1 MYQIILLSVSH
12 RTRRRRKEQK
22 MKQYYIKDLKPDE
35 SRRIEDRFLVKT
47 ADIRDGNNG
56 KRHLYMTLADATG
69 DMQSV
74 KWNLTEDE
82 VKAFSRIKSGMVI
95 TIVGRC
101 RDYKSQSQLV
111 IDSIKGRA
119 QEGTYE
125 RADLFKAAPEAPED
139 MYDYIIGR
147 IKAFEDE
154 DLKRLCL
161 SFYEGEKERLM
172 YWPAAMN
179 NHHAEYAGLL
189 WHVKRMMMMGERAC
203 EVYTFL
209 NKDLLLAGVAL
220 HDIEKLNELASD
232 ENGVVPEYT
241 LEGKMLGH
249 LVMGVEV
256 IGERCKELGIDEEKC
271 LLMQH
276 MSLTHHYE
284 PEYGSPKKPLF
295 PEAEMLHYLDMTD
308 AKMFDMEDALSNVEP
323 GGFSDRVFTL
333 DNRKLYKRT
342 F

>member
-1 MYQIILLSVSH
+1 MYQIILLSVPGIL
-12 RTRRRRKEQK
+12 RRRRKEQT
-22 MKQYYIKDLKPDE
+22 MKPYYIKDLKPDE
-35 SRRIEDRFLVKT
+35 NHRIEDRYLVKT
-47 ADIRDGNNG
+47 VDIRDWNNG
-56 KRHLYMTLADATG
+56 KRHLYLTLADATG
-69 DMQSV
+69 DIQSV
-74 KWNLTEDE
+74 KWNLAPDE
-82 VKAFSRIKSGMVI
+82 AVRFAKIESGMIISVA
-95 TIVGRC
+95 GRC
-101 RDYKSQSQLV
+101 RDYKGQKQL
-111 IDSIKGRA
+111 ILDSIKGEA
-119 QEGTYE
+119 KPGTYE
-125 RADLFKAAPEAPED
+125 RADLFKAAPEDPED
-139 MYDYIIGR
+139 MYGYIVGR

-161 SFYEGEKERLM
+161 SFYEGEKERIM
-172 YWPAAMN
+172 YWPAAMS

-189 WHVKRMMMMGERAC
+189 YHVKRMMMMGERAC

-209 NKDLLLAGVAL
+209 DKDLLLAGVAL
-220 HDIEKLNELASD
+220 HDIEKLNELDSD

-284 PEYGSPKKPLF
+284 PEFGSPKKPLF

-323 GGFSDRVFTL
+323 GGFSERVFTL
-333 DNRKLYKRT
+333 DNRKLYKKT